1 MRLFEVAME
10 KIFVKS
16 AFALCLMLIVCIAL
30 CPRDTWLES
39 ENRYVSSFSLD
50 DNSFTD
56 RLPFRTELLK
66 LSRTISLALGKN
78 EFAGAFLGENGYIFS
93 NETTSTEVLE
103 KNLSFVT
110 ALAKDIETH
119 LCVIPSKTDA
129 LLAYLPRFYESGR
142 GKLWQTAAKSESYV
156 ADITPTVLLAANN
169 GKYIYYRGDHHLTS
183 LGSYY
188 VYKSLADSLG
198 YTVYT
203 AGDFK
208 VGVVKTDFSG
218 SDARKMLVKTYDKIA
233 LFRYRG
239 DGKFVTE
246 DFSSGRKYEG
256 LYDFDKLISS
266 DPYGVF
272 PIPDCGRVKIT
283 LGEGRETLLL
293 ICDSYGDSLAPFL
306 ARHYDLDIIDP
317 RYFGGSVKELIK
329 ENDYKSALICL
340 GMDTVACKEVLY
352 KIMM

>member
-16 AFALCLMLIVCIAL
+16 AFALSLILLVCIVL

-39 ENRYVSSFSLD
+39 ENRYVSPLSLD

-66 LSRTISLALGKN
+66 LNRGFSLALGKN
-78 EFAGAFLGENGYIFS
+78 EFAGAFLGKNGYIFS
-93 NETTSTEVLE
+93 NESTSMEVLE
-103 KNLSFVT
+103 KNLSFAA
-110 ALAKDIETH
+110 ALADDIETH

-129 LLAYLPRFYESGR
+129 LLAYLPRLYDSQR
-142 GKLWQTAAKSESYV
+142 GELWLTAAKSKSYV
-156 ADITPTVLLAANN
+156 SDVTPTVLLAANN

-188 VYKSLADSLG
+188 VYKSLATSLG
-198 YTVYT
+198 FAAYG

-218 SDARKMLVKTYDKIA
+218 SDARKMLVKTDDKIA
-233 LFRYRG
+233 LFRFKG

-246 DFSSGRKYEG
+246 DLSNGRKHDG
-256 LYDFDKLISS
+256 LYDFDKLISN

-272 PIPDCGRVKIT
+272 PVPDCGRVKIT
-283 LGEGRETLLL
+283 LGEGREALLL

-317 RYFGGSVKELIK
+317 RYYGGSVKELIK
-329 ENDYKSALICL
+329 ENNYKSALICL
-340 GMDTVACKEVLY
+340 GMDTIAGKEVLY